1 MKRRAQMTTVEVDRE
16 KLADLWT
23 RLHDY
28 VHDVDEYDPILRDL
42 LHNVTM
48 ELKAALGITEAEV
61 VGAIKRQ
68 EQEHQKA
75 VEAVIGH
82 VRQQHPEIEIIRMR
96 RARDR
101 DEPK

>member
-1 MKRRAQMTTVEVDRE
+1 MAEIDRE

-23 RLHDY
+23 RLHDF
-28 VHDVDEYDPILRDL
+28 VHDVDEYDPTLRDL
-42 LHNVTM
+42 LHGVTM
-48 ELKAALGITEAEV
+48 EMKAALGITEADV
-61 VGAIKRQ
+61 VEAIKRQ

-75 VEAVIGH
+75 VDAVVGH
-82 VRQQHPEIEIIRMR
+82 VRQKSPETEIIRTR